1 MAGVQTLSGH
11 ILAKSLLPELKT
23 SLKRSLGALVLVKNQ
38 KFRGKK
44 FTFFFFLVLAKKSR
58 FLERF
63 FYCSLSG
70 LWGGKMGGGS
80 FQRREGTSAW
90 SGGWVA
96 SAEMPFPWVAA
107 PACGENF
114 PAGAG
119 GHLRPKT
126 KKGTFFLQKE
136 GGFGAFSVS

>member
-44 FTFFFFLVLAKKSR
+44 IHFFFFFLVLAKKSR

-70 LWGGKMGGGS
+70 LWGGKMGGGLLP
-80 FQRREGTSAW
+80 
-90 SGGWVA
+90 
-96 SAEMPFPWVAA
+96 AE
-107 PACGENF
+107 
-114 PAGAG
+114 G
-119 GHLRPKT
+119 GHIRV
-126 KKGTFFLQKE
+126 E
-136 GGFGAFSVS
+136 WRVGGECGNAISVG

>member
-23 SLKRSLGALVLVKNQ
+23 SLKRSFRGPSIGKKF

-44 FTFFFFLVLAKKSR
+44 LTFFFSYSVVLAKKSR

-70 LWGGKMGGGS
+70 LWGGKIGGGLLP
-80 FQRREGTSAW
+80 
-90 SGGWVA
+90 
-96 SAEMPFPWVAA
+96 AE
-107 PACGENF
+107 
-114 PAGAG
+114 G
-119 GHLRPKT
+119 GHIRV
-126 KKGTFFLQKE
+126 E
-136 GGFGAFSVS
+136 WRVGGECGNAISVG

>member
-70 LWGGKMGGGS
+70 GAKWGGGS
-80 FQRREGTSAW
+80 FQQREGTSAW

-96 SAEMPFPWVAA
+96 SAEMPFPWVKA
-107 PACGENF
+107 PAGGENP
-114 PAGAG
+114 PADARRCG
-119 GHLRPKT
+119 G
-126 KKGTFFLQKE
+126 E
-136 GGFGAFSVS
+136 G

>member
-44 FTFFFFLVLAKKSR
+44 FTFFFFFLVLAKKSR

-70 LWGGKMGGGS
+70 SL
-80 FQRREGTSAW
+80 
-90 SGGWVA
+90 
-96 SAEMPFPWVAA
+96 
-107 PACGENF
+107 
-114 PAGAG
+114 GALKNLVW
-119 GHLRPKT
+119 LRCYSDP
-126 KKGTFFLQKE
+126 G
-136 GGFGAFSVS
+136 V

>member
-44 FTFFFFLVLAKKSR
+44 FTFFFFFLVLAKKSR
-58 FLERF
+58 LLERF

-70 LWGGKMGGGS
+70 LWGGKMGGGLLP
-80 FQRREGTSAW
+80 
-90 SGGWVA
+90 
-96 SAEMPFPWVAA
+96 AE
-107 PACGENF
+107 
-114 PAGAG
+114 G
-119 GHLRPKT
+119 GHIRV
-126 KKGTFFLQKE
+126 E
-136 GGFGAFSVS
+136 WRVGGECGNAISVG